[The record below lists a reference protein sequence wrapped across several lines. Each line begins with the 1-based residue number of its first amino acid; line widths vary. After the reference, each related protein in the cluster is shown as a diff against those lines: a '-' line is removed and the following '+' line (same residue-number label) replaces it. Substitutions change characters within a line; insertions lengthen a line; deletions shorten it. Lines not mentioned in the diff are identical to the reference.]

1 MVAGY
6 CWNWISKKNSRL
18 KDIVIGDDFAY
29 KWNLTNDKTWSI
41 SKGSVDQIG
50 CIHTCQ
56 GLEFEYVG
64 VIIGEDLVCKNGIV
78 KVNPFKRASTDH
90 SVRGMNVL
98 KKRNL
103 EECKVK
109 MRTIIKNTYRTL
121 MTRGMKGCYVYVCDE
136 ELRNYIKQW
145 I

>member
-1 MVAGY
+1 MVKCASNGT
-6 CWNWISKKNSRL
+6 CGGNPISL
-18 KDIVIGDDFAY
+18 KI
-29 KWNLTNDKTWSI
+29 ND
-41 SKGSVDQIG
+41 
-50 CIHTCQ
+50 
-56 GLEFEYVG
+56 LN
-64 VIIGEDLVCKNGIV
+64 LVCKNGIV
-78 KVNPFKRASTDH
+78 KVNPLKRASTDH

-103 EECKVK
+103 EEYKVK

>member
-41 SKGSVDQIG
+41 SKGLVDQIG

-78 KVNPFKRASTDH
+78 KVNPLKGLLQTI
-90 SVRGMNVL
+90 VL
-98 KKRNL
+98 G
-103 EECKVK
+103 V
-109 MRTIIKNTYRTL
+109 
-121 MTRGMKGCYVYVCDE
+121 
-136 ELRNYIKQW
+136 
-145 I
+145 